1 MDKAHL
7 VAGVPLGGR
16 RGLHP
21 SLLVGSMFFDRQ
33 KLVKDHATGEFDR
46 ETALQL
52 IELQR
57 RYSELTGN
65 PAALDVVASTPLAMQ
80 RYLDFVLEVFEGP
93 IFVDGSRAEVRLAG
107 IEYLAKQGAVERAV
121 YNSISPESQASELEA
136 IQTFGVKSAVLLAVD
151 PVDLSLAGKTRLLKD
166 PNGLLPRI
174 RAAGVENVLVDPGII
189 DLPSV
194 GVFLSLSDMVKELD
208 CLMGGAP
215 HNAFGTWSGLKNKFE
230 ASFKSVAT
238 AVINAMPLAW
248 GADFVI
254 YGPLPLAPIVF
265 PAVAM
270 VDTIMAQPLIDE
282 GIIPTLDHPMFRIA

>member
-1 MDKAHL
+1 MDNAHL
-7 VAGVPLGGR
+7 MAGVPMGGR

-46 ETALQL
+46 EAAFHL

-65 PAALDVVASTPLAMQ
+65 PAALDIVASTPLAMK

-93 IFVDGSRAEVRLAG
+93 IFVDGSKAEVRLAG
-107 IEYLAKQGAVERAV
+107 IEHLAERGAVDRAV

-136 IQTFGVKSAVLLAVD
+136 IKTFGVKSAVLLAVD
-151 PVDLSLAGKTRLLKD
+151 PIDLSLAGKTRLLRD
-166 PNGLLPRI
+166 PDGLIPRI
-174 RAAGVENVLVDPGII
+174 KTAGVQNVLVDPGII

-194 GVFLSLSDMVKELD
+194 GVFLTLSDTVKELD
-208 CLMGGAP
+208 CLLGGAP
-215 HNAFGTWSGLKNKFE
+215 HNAFGTWCGLKNKFD
-230 ASFKSVAT
+230 ASFKSAAT
-238 AVINAMPLAW
+238 AVINAVPIAW

-270 VDTIMAQPLIDE
+270 VDTMLAQPLMEE
-282 GIIPTLDHPMFRIA
+282 GIIPELDHPMFKIA

>member
-1 MDKAHL
+1 MDNAHL

-16 RGLHP
+16 PGLHP
-21 SLLVGSMFFDRQ
+21 TLLVGSMFFDRQ
-33 KLVKDHATGEFDR
+33 KLVKDHATGDFDR
-46 ETALQL
+46 EAASQQ

-57 RYSELTGN
+57 KFSELTGN
-65 PAALDVVASTPLAMQ
+65 PAALDVVASTPLAMR

-93 IFVDGSRAEVRLAG
+93 IFVDGSKAEVRLAG
-107 IEYLAKQGAVERAV
+107 IEYLAERGAVDRAV
-121 YNSISPESQASELEA
+121 YNSISLESQTSELEA
-136 IQTFGVKSAVLLAVD
+136 IKTLGVKSAVLLAVD
-151 PVDLSLAGKTRLLKD
+151 PLDLSLAGKTKLLKD

-174 RAAGVENVLVDPGII
+174 KAAGVETVLVDPGII

-194 GVFLSLSDMVKELD
+194 GVFLSLSKTVKDLG
-208 CLMGGAP
+208 CLLGGAP

-230 ASFKSVAT
+230 TNFKAAAT
-238 AVINAMPLAW
+238 AVINALPLAW

-270 VDTIMAQPLIDE
+270 VDTIMAQPLMEE
-282 GIIPTLDHPMFRIA
+282 GIIPELDHPMFRIA